1 MIYCLNDGNK
11 VVDLPPILA
20 THILFSMDAILY
32 PHLLSDFFQQFPPIS
47 STGQRIVLRA
57 YQIISFLEDF

>member
-11 VVDLPPILA
+11 GVALLPIPA

-32 PHLLSDFFQQFPPIS
+32 PHLLSDFFQQFPSIS

-57 YQIISFLEDF
+57 YQFISFLEDF